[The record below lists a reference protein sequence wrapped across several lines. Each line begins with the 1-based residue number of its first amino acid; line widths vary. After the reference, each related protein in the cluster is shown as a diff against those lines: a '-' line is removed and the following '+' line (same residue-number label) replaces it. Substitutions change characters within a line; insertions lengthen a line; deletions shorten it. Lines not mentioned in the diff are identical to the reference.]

1 MSTAKLL
8 MPEPDQPNDEKWL
21 IQLLEQHASLMEQ
34 LERFPQ
40 PVVKP
45 KDQAAVASLKQQI
58 KKLEDEIIA
67 LVDEHFRDALK
78 PVLIKVF
85 GKGVVNPQGDVSV
98 RYTSVVN
105 DFFTKVLA
113 DRDDA
118 FWRAKTAK
126 KLRSWAS
133 VVMRNQVLDHIRRK
147 KRFPQTVDDIGAF
160 ADQRQVH
167 FEKYNEVPFE
177 QALATLECWKEGTDD
192 EKVMALVLQHRY
204 IDGMKYD
211 EIADQ
216 LDLEKE
222 QLYRIA
228 ETAKKQL
235 REKCQESGR

>member
-8 MPEPDQPNDEKWL
+8 MPEPDQPNDEKRL
-21 IQLLEQHASLMEQ
+21 IRLLEQHTSLTEQ
-34 LERFPQ
+34 LEQFPQ
-40 PVVKP
+40 PVEKP
-45 KDQAAVASLKQQI
+45 KDQATFASLKQNI

-67 LVDEHFRDALK
+67 LVDEHFREALR

-85 GKGVVNPQGDVSV
+85 GKGLANRQADVSV

-105 DFFTKVLA
+105 DFFAKFLA
-113 DRDDA
+113 ERNDA

-126 KLRSWAS
+126 QLRSWAS

-147 KRFPQTVDDIGAF
+147 KLFPQAVDDIAAF

-167 FEKYNEVPFE
+167 FEKYNDVSFE
-177 QALATLECWKEGTDD
+177 QALATLERWKEGTAD
-192 EKVMALVLQHRY
+192 EQVMALVLQHRY
-204 IDGMKYD
+204 IDGMTYD

-216 LDLEKE
+216 LDLEKD

-228 ETAKKQL
+228 EAAKKRL
-235 REKCQESGR
+235 RQK